1 MTLLILLAVA
11 LVFGGLLLALFVMRS
26 SGPSI
31 GDRLAALEE
40 SHGVEREQGAL
51 TKFVGEQQQ
60 KLLSSRFIE
69 AGWDAMTPAKFILSS
84 LGGALVGFAF
94 AALFV
99 LVFHGGLLLQLFV
112 GFIFSFGGFY
122 FPTGRLEGA
131 IKARKQEI
139 ARSMPDFLDLVS
151 STIEAGIALNGA
163 IAIAAEGMAGALAD
177 ELKKIL
183 QDIRLGRSRSDAL
196 MAAASRV
203 KQTNFTSTITAIVQA
218 DRLGGDIGNVLEQLA
233 IDARDQRLMRAEEL
247 ANALPNKLVFPMALF
262 MLPSLFVVIFGALVA
277 HLTAPH

>member
-1 MTLLILLAVA
+1 MVFGIALVLVFAALVVA
-11 LVFGGLLLALFVMRS
+11 LLVLRS
-26 SGPSI
+26 GGPSM

-40 SHGVEREQGAL
+40 SHGIEREQGAL
-51 TKFVGEQQQ
+51 TKFVGDQQQ
-60 KLLSSRFIE
+60 KLLSSRFVE

-84 LGGALVGFAF
+84 LGGAVAGFVVATF
-94 AALFV
+94 FV
-99 LVFHGGLLLQLFV
+99 LLLHGGLMLQIGIGFV
-112 GFIFSFGGFY
+112 FSFGGFY

-131 IKARKQEI
+131 IKARKLAI

-163 IAIAAEGMAGALAD
+163 IAVAADGMTGALAD
-177 ELKKIL
+177 ELRKIL

-196 MAAASRV
+196 MAASSRV
-203 KQTNFTSTITAIVQA
+203 KQPNFGSTITAIVQA
-218 DRLGGDIGNVLEQLA
+218 DRLGGDIANVLEQLA
-233 IDARDQRLMRAEEL
+233 MDARDYRLMRAEEL

-277 HLTAPH
+277 HMTAPH